1 MCETVGRVSATTVL
15 ARAEELRSLD
25 IARLSTDDLG
35 PMLSAVTALTSV
47 LQAQALSLVAA
58 ALDRGVPETCI
69 DGGMGAREWV
79 ADWQG
84 EGPRQAG
91 RTLTKLR
98 QLSKLPTMRQAWQ
111 RGLVT
116 PPHVE
121 AALRAVEQVQAAALP
136 LADRILTEAAVTV
149 LPEDLTMVVRRLV
162 HTVDPDGS
170 AKRAEE
176 LTEGQH
182 LTLDQFGD
190 GSWDVHG
197 LLCPAA
203 GAMLASALAP
213 LMLSNG
219 PDDTRT
225 TPRRRADALT
235 EMARRSSADPEG
247 PGAHGVRPTVLL
259 LVDSTGQRPAE
270 TADGTVLD
278 RGAALALACDASTYR
293 LDHAACPQSN
303 AGGSAAFPAA
313 GRRGGVLPLELGRA
327 TRLATK
333 AQVLALIAR
342 DRGCVH
348 PRCARPPSWTQ
359 AHHLV
364 EWSAGGRT
372 DVTMMAL
379 LCTEHHTMLHRT
391 RQHLH
396 PPARPGAPWTMT
408 STPPTRSELTRA
420 LGPPVR

>member
-1 MCETVGRVSATTVL
+1 MCETVG
-15 ARAEELRSLD
+15 
-25 IARLSTDDLG
+25 
-35 PMLSAVTALTSV
+35 PHSV

-58 ALDRGVPETCI
+58 TLDRGVPETCI

-98 QLSKLPTMRQAWQ
+98 QLPTMRQAWQ

-121 AALRAVEQVQAAALP
+121 AALRAVERVQAAALP

-162 HTVDPDGS
+162 HTIDPDGS

-293 LDHAACPQSN
+293 RATP
-303 AGGSAAFPAA
+303 AGQPRSPRRAGAA
-313 GRRGGVLPLELGRA
+313 GSCPSSLG
-327 TRLATK
+327 
-333 AQVLALIAR
+333 
-342 DRGCVH
+342 
-348 PRCARPPSWTQ
+348 ARPAS
-359 AHHLV
+359 
-364 EWSAGGRT
+364 
-372 DVTMMAL
+372 
-379 LCTEHHTMLHRT
+379 
-391 RQHLH
+391 
-396 PPARPGAPWTMT
+396 RPKRKCSP
-408 STPPTRSELTRA
+408 
-420 LGPPVR
+420 